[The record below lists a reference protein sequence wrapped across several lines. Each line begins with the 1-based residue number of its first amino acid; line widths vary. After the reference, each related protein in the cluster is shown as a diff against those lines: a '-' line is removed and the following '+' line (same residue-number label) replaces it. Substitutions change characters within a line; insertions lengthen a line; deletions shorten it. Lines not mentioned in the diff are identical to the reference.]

1 MSLTQYLDGHSLDP
15 ETRRIMGIAFEMA
28 RAALRLTDRSDPIT
42 EMLAKRIIA
51 LAKDGLRDP
60 DLLCEWALDDVRK
73 QPPRVYA
80 ASVGGLVHSCS

>member
-73 QPPRVYA
+73 QPPRV
-80 ASVGGLVHSCS
+80 

>member
-1 MSLTQYLDGHSLDP
+1 MSLTQYLDGHSFDP

-73 QPPRVYA
+73 QPPRV
-80 ASVGGLVHSCS
+80 